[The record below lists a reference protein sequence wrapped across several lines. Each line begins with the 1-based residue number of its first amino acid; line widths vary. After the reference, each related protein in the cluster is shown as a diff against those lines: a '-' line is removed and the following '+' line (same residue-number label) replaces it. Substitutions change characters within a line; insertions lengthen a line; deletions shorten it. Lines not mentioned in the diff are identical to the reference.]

1 MAVSRIHGDDLNEY
15 VRWFKDYA
23 DQIEEP
29 ALRAKVWQ
37 LSSELGP
44 LDRKLAGQS
53 HEREQW
59 MQKLDELQGALAA
72 CDAAQGVGSACNPF
86 YVRVD
91 RIISECS
98 HQSPPTTKESLY
110 TPSLEEVARRP
121 S

>member
-23 DQIEEP
+23 DEIEAP
-29 ALRAKVWQ
+29 GLRAKLWQ

-44 LDRKLAGQS
+44 LDRKLPRQS

-59 MQKLDELQGALAA
+59 VQKLDELQGALAA
-72 CDAAQGVGSACNPF
+72 CDTAQGMGSACNPF

-98 HQSPPTTKESLY
+98 HQSPPTTKESLSS
-110 TPSLEEVARRP
+110 PSLEDVGRRFV
-121 S
+121 